1 MKKITF
7 LLSTVLVC
15 FIVII
20 FFLGL
25 KTKRIYDTK
34 DLVGKPISEL
44 DLKILNEDRIFNTRD
59 LKNNKFTLINFWSSW
74 CAPCRKE
81 HKHLISLSKNENLKI
96 LGINFKDDKSKAN
109 QFIKE
114 LGNPFYLI
122 ASDTNG
128 KTSVSFGVFG
138 IPETLLIN
146 NDLIIIKKYIGPINE
161 KDVNKIEKLVAIK

>member
-1 MKKITF
+1 M
-7 LLSTVLVC
+7 
-15 FIVII
+15 
-20 FFLGL
+20 
-25 KTKRIYDTK
+25 
-34 DLVGKPISEL
+34 
-44 DLKILNEDRIFNTRD
+44 
-59 LKNNKFTLINFWSSW
+59 
-74 CAPCRKE
+74 
-81 HKHLISLSKNENLKI
+81 ISLSKNENLKI